1 MANIN
6 ESQDVETAGGS
17 NFDDRHR
24 PASGGGSKAPVRVP
38 NRLISSIE
46 GNERLSSV
54 FCILSFGKY
63 LCPVFWQLLV
73 ILNKNTLVEYFRGF
87 MFSGK
92 GTFVFFLQ
100 ADPLYFLNSCLKTK
114 A

>member
-46 GNERLSSV
+46 GNNRLSSV
-54 FCILSFGKY
+54 FPYSLLENMCIHHPVRNQVAIKVNFTAKAMVELKSLGKR
-63 LCPVFWQLLV
+63 LHTFC
-73 ILNKNTLVEYFRGF
+73 
-87 MFSGK
+87 FSE
-92 GTFVFFLQ
+92 
-100 ADPLYFLNSCLKTK
+100 
-114 A
+114 

>member
-38 NRLISSIE
+38 NRLISSIK
-46 GNERLSSV
+46 GNNRLSSV
-54 FCILSFGKY
+54 FPYSLLENMCI
-63 LCPVFWQLLV
+63 Q
-73 ILNKNTLVEYFRGF
+73 
-87 MFSGK
+87 FSGNSL
-92 GTFVFFLQ
+92 TFG
-100 ADPLYFLNSCLKTK
+100 YFEFSQQVIERKYCGHI
-114 A
+114 

>member
-46 GNERLSSV
+46 GNDKLSSV
-54 FCILSFGKY
+54 F
-63 LCPVFWQLLV
+63 
-73 ILNKNTLVEYFRGF
+73 
-87 MFSGK
+87 
-92 GTFVFFLQ
+92 
-100 ADPLYFLNSCLKTK
+100 
-114 A
+114 

>member
-46 GNERLSSV
+46 GNDRYSSV
-54 FCILSFGKY
+54 FCILRSENICIQFFGN
-63 LCPVFWQLLV
+63 FWL
-73 ILNKNTLVEYFRGF
+73 F
-87 MFSGK
+87 
-92 GTFVFFLQ
+92 
-100 ADPLYFLNSCLKTK
+100 
-114 A
+114 